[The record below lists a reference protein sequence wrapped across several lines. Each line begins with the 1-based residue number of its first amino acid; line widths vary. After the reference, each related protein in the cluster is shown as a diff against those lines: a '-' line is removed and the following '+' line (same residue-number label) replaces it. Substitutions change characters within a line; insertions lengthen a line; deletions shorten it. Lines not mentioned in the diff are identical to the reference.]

1 MKLIAKVTLV
11 TGAGEVPPG
20 GEVEI
25 KSKAEADSL
34 VARGFA
40 ELPSPVEPDH
50 QKEPAGEGEGA

>member
-1 MKLIAKVTLV
+1 MKIIAKVTLV

-40 ELPSPVEPDH
+40 ELPSTVESDD